1 MSKRKHRNRKKMQKE
16 REAKRLMIGL
26 VSGGVLLIAVALFF
40 AFGGF
45 GQDNSGTPVLAV
57 DQELIDYGEVQ
68 INTDIN
74 FEIRVTNTGDGTLR
88 FAETP
93 YIEVREGC

>member
-1 MSKRKHRNRKKMQKE
+1 MSKKRYRSKKKMQKE
-16 REAKRLMIGL
+16 KEAKRLMIGL
-26 VSGGVLLIAVALFF
+26 VSGGVLLIAVALIF

-45 GQDNSGTPVLAV
+45 GEDNSGTPVLAIEQ
-57 DQELIDYGEVQ
+57 DFIDYGEVK

-88 FAETP
+88 FAEAP
-93 YIEVREGC
+93 YIEVRDGC